1 MSQQNLE
8 QPAVGSAAT
17 HSSGASLSPR
27 TLFTTLVAIWVL
39 CVCVLIEVTNFQ
51 ADFYLPRQDVNEDGI
66 LSTWR
71 VLRPERAMELGI
83 TMSDAD
89 VARGRLREQVGVFG
103 LFQYPLAGI
112 VLLISFVQLNGDRH
126 GNSLH
131 LARFNFGVA
140 LLALMLAFYRG
151 YLTSL
156 GG

>member
-1 MSQQNLE
+1 MSQQNPE
-8 QPAVGSAAT
+8 QSVVGSTAT
-17 HSSGASLSPR
+17 HSSGESLSPG

-51 ADFYLPRQDVNEDGI
+51 ADFYLPRGEVNEFGD
-66 LSTWR
+66 LVPWR

-83 TMSDAD
+83 TLSDAE
-89 VARGRLREQVGVFG
+89 VARGRLRDYMALG
-103 LFQYPLAGI
+103 LLQYPLAGI
-112 VLLISFVQLNGDRH
+112 VLLISFVQLTGDRH
-126 GNSLH
+126 GNSLR